1 MNNFEL
7 FMEGNTNKP
16 SVRKNDIIRREI
28 HKAITPIFSGRAKQ
42 YKNTHISKCLSSQ
55 RMRNMATLER
65 VYKNTTER
73 KSNAYFCNKE
83 NFDRLTQLSMN
94 IVDVKTEPSE
104 SRIIWRKKRK
114 GLSSMDQIIK

>member
-1 MNNFEL
+1 MIFEGRYTKLSLPYFPVKQNN
-7 FMEGNTNKP
+7 
-16 SVRKNDIIRREI
+16 I
-28 HKAITPIFSGRAKQ
+28 
-42 YKNTHISKCLSSQ
+42 NTHISKCLSSQ

-104 SRIIWRKKRK
+104 SHIIWRKKRK
-114 GLSSMDQIIK
+114 GLSKMDQIIKYYIFQ